1 MSQIQHISLS
11 QLQGRIAIA
20 LADALPLPVWVCAEV
35 ADIKINASGHCYI
48 ELIEKNEKTG
58 ATEAQAR
65 ATIWRSQVQSTVGRF
80 ERESGQRLTKGMK
93 ILFKATVSHHA
104 VYGMSLQ
111 IQQIDA
117 LHTLG
122 DMERRRQQTIEQLQ
136 KDGVWDLN
144 RGHQMPI
151 VVQRVA
157 VISSATAAGYQD
169 FMMELSRSNY
179 AIQTELFEA
188 IMQGERCDESVVAA
202 LYAIA
207 ERAEEFDAVAIIRGG
222 GSTGDLECFNSYHLA
237 FAVTQMPLPVL
248 TGIGHDKDTSVTDMV
263 AHTMLKT
270 PTAVAQWIDQQAA
283 NFDGAL
289 EYCAVTLRDICR
301 QTTHKATLRLEQ
313 MATDVRH
320 LVERTL
326 QGEAQKLDGLATLVA
341 NFAPERIFRLGYAIA
356 RKEGKALA
364 SVEGVEV
371 GDTIEVAMA
380 DGKLNA
386 KVVEKRKAENG
397 TDAQSKSRD
406 CLQTMPCKK
415 EEKPA

>member
-1 MSQIQHISLS
+1 MGEIQHITLA
-11 QLQGRIAIA
+11 QLQGRITTA
-20 LADALPLPVWVCAEV
+20 LVEALPLPVWVCAEV

-65 ATIWRSQVQSTVGRF
+65 ATIWRSQVMSTVGRF
-80 ERESGQRLTKGMK
+80 EKESGQRLTKGMK

-122 DMERRRQQTIEQLQ
+122 DMERRRQMTIEQLQ
-136 KDGVWDLN
+136 KDGVWDMN
-144 RGHQMPI
+144 RSQTMPL

-157 VISSATAAGYQD
+157 IISSATAAGYQD

-179 AIQTELFEA
+179 RIKTELFEA
-188 IMQGERCDESVVAA
+188 IMQGERSDESVVAA

-207 ERAEEFDAVAIIRGG
+207 ARANEFDAVAIIRGG
-222 GSTGDLECFNSYHLA
+222 GSTSDLECFNSYHIA

-270 PTAVAQWIDQQAA
+270 PTAVAQWIDQRATD
-283 NFDGAL
+283 FDGAL
-289 EYCAVTLRDICR
+289 EYCAISLRDICR
-301 QTTHKATLRLEQ
+301 QTTHAATLRLEQ

-326 QGEAQKLDGLATLVA
+326 QGEAQKLDGLQSLVE

-356 RKEGKALA
+356 RKESKALA

-371 GDTIEVAMA
+371 GDTIDISLA
-380 DGKLNA
+380 DGTLNA
-386 KVVEKRKAENG
+386 KVIEKTKDERN
-397 TDAQSKSRD
+397 
-406 CLQTMPCKK
+406 
-415 EEKPA
+415 

>member
-1 MSQIQHISLS
+1 MEQKSHITLA
-11 QLQGRIAIA
+11 QLQGIISIA
-20 LADALPLPVWVCAEV
+20 LADALPMPVWVCAEV

-65 ATIWRSQVQSTVGRF
+65 ATIWRSQVMSTVGRF
-80 ERESGQRLTKGMK
+80 EQESGQRLAKGMK

-111 IQQIDA
+111 IQHIDA
-117 LHTLG
+117 LHTIG
-122 DMERRRQQTIEQLQ
+122 DMERRRQMTIEQLQ
-136 KDGVWDLN
+136 KDGVWDMN
-144 RGHQMPI
+144 REQPMPL

-157 VISSATAAGYQD
+157 VISSATAAGYRD
-169 FMMELSRSNY
+169 FMMELARSNY
-179 AIQTELFEA
+179 ALQTELFEA
-188 IMQGERCDESVVAA
+188 IMQGERSDESIVSA

-207 ERAEEFDAVAIIRGG
+207 ERREEFDAVAIIRGG

-270 PTAVAQWIDQQAA
+270 PTAVAQWIDQRATD
-283 NFDGAL
+283 FDGAL
-289 EYCAVTLRDICR
+289 DYCAITLRDICR
-301 QTTHKATLRLEQ
+301 QTTHAATLRLEQ
-313 MATDVRH
+313 MATDIRH

-326 QGEAQKLDGLATLVA
+326 QGETQRLDGLKILIE

-364 SVEGVEV
+364 SVEGIEV
-371 GDTIEVAMA
+371 GDTIDISLA
-380 DGKLNA
+380 DGEIDV
-386 KVVEKRKAENG
+386 KVIEKREII
-397 TDAQSKSRD
+397 TH
-406 CLQTMPCKK
+406 
-415 EEKPA
+415 